1 MKSKLNSVT
10 GMGKTYTYEITN
22 EISQVMGI
30 TGRPPHETILA
41 SEIVPRTYKKQIYN
55 KGSKY
60 HK

>member
-1 MKSKLNSVT
+1 MTSKLNSVT

-30 TGRPPHETILA
+30 TGRPPYEK
-41 SEIVPRTYKKQIYN
+41 PIYN